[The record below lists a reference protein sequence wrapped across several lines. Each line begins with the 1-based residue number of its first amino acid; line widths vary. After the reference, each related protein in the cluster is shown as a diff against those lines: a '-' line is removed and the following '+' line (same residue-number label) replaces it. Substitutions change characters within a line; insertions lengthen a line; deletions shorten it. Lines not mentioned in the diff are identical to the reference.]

1 MAETTDTTDKPTDTP
16 KDTAAA
22 APAKPRN
29 GSLVRSPGQPDRVG
43 LYLGG
48 DDPAGP
54 VVLWF
59 AGVAAPYGADLEPV
73 A

>member
-1 MAETTDTTDKPTDTP
+1 MAENLEPVDDTP
-16 KDTAAA
+16 
-22 APAKPRN
+22 APRV
-29 GSLVRSPGQPDRVG
+29 GSLVRVPGDTNRVG
-43 LYLGG
+43 IYLGG